1 MYKESV
7 LSSPA
12 WIFIVIGLTVFVTF
26 SCLGKKKKKVVL
38 DKSPSK
44 KVSTSSNQTSRHH
57 SHESEINEDMADG
70 YAMVNLNNVNVLQEK
85 NMNSE
90 PNVNKSSSDNSP
102 KGRSLPP
109 PPEKK
114 PRDEENASHEPSE
127 KNKKEL
133 NLYASVDENKKKK
146 SSSYQ
151 GESDSSTLYAKVGKP
166 GEDSEE
172 DPYSKVKEDPYS
184 KVKEDP
190 YSKVKEDPYSK
201 VKEDPYSKVKD
212 CNENNQ
218 SGQSKPPDVPPP
230 NPIKTL
236 SPNTTSPTDDNQG
249 REDGGPEYA
258 SIDKVAKKQSA
269 DKNANGSTSSAPPVP
284 DRNFLLDEDD
294 DVIVNE
300 AIRVSRDVID
310 PSPPMNHRHQHA
322 MMLGQIQQQQ
332 NEEIDVEGPT
342 YDQVC
347 VRESLDHMRRREEI
361 EEERKSRYMNMQK
374 DNAGVYAQI
383 DGDVEEAVY
392 ESVRGSNENIQPLEG
407 DGEQQ
412 NNEYSV
418 IGGSVAM

>member
-146 SSSYQ
+146 SYQ

>member
-1 MYKESV
+1 MFKESV

-12 WIFIVIGLTVFVTF
+12 WVFIVIGLTVFVTF

-44 KVSTSSNQTSRHH
+44 KISSSSNQTSRHH
-57 SHESEINEDMADG
+57 SHESEINEDIADG
-70 YAMVNLNNVNVLQEK
+70 YAMVDLNNVNVLQEK
-85 NMNSE
+85 NMNCDT
-90 PNVNKSSSDNSP
+90 NKSSSDNSP

-114 PRDEENASHEPSE
+114 PRDEENAPHEPSE

-133 NLYASVDENKKKK
+133 NLYASVDENKKKNI
-146 SSSYQ
+146 SNYQ

-166 GEDSEE
+166 EEDTEE

-201 VKEDPYSKVKD
+201 VKEDPFSKFKD
-212 CNENNQ
+212 CNEKNQ

-230 NPIKTL
+230 NPINTI
-236 SPNTTSPTDDNQG
+236 SPNNDQVDK
-249 REDGGPEYA
+249 DGPEYA
-258 SIDKVAKKQSA
+258 SIDKVAKKNNQPE

-284 DRNFLLDEDD
+284 DRNFLLDDDD
-294 DVIVNE
+294 DVIEVSE
-300 AIRVSRDVID
+300 ARRASRDVID
-310 PSPPMNHRHQHA
+310 PSPPMNHGHQHA

-332 NEEIDVEGPT
+332 NEQVEVEGPT

-383 DGDVEEAVY
+383 EGDVEEAVY

-407 DGEQQ
+407 GEEQHS
-412 NNEYSV
+412 NEYSV